1 MYSDSPHQFYNIY
14 QEYSLKFYQLPKVF
28 FTNELYKNMS
38 NHAKIAYAV
47 LQDRLQ
53 LSIKNNWY
61 DNDGNIYF
69 IFTNENLKDI
79 LNIKSNSTLQSVK
92 NELIAANL
100 MSQERRGLNKANR
113 LYLLRPIVRNED
125 IYSIDRLEA
134 NTVEMDVRR
143 DEQGKFQ
150 SGSTKTVLPDEGS
163 KSIGTEG
170 STKIVLPGESLK
182 SVAPEGS
189 TETVHQEVQFLY
201 TNDTDFNELKE
212 DTYKDTLQDTEAEQN
227 RILLDNFSKINELS
241 GLSNETLE
249 MIATFSSDIKE
260 ADETIGII
268 FRAKKKIE
276 DARGI
281 RLDTH
286 MLDAEIQQT
295 LLKNYRK
302 FKTDENI
309 KNHSNYLFGSLKN
322 FFEDVTIRMS
332 ESSTN
337 LKYPKLHEWL
347 DK

>member
-1 MYSDSPHQFYNIY
+1 
-14 QEYSLKFYQLPKVF
+14 
-28 FTNELYKNMS
+28 MS

-134 NTVEMDVRR
+134 DTVEMDVRR
-143 DEQGKFQ
+143 DEHGKFQ

-170 STKIVLPGESLK
+170 STKIVLPGENLK

-201 TNDTDFNELKE
+201 TNDTDSNELKE
-212 DTYKDTLQDTEAEQN
+212 DTYKDTLKDTEVEQN

-302 FKTDENI
+302 FKTDEKI
-309 KNHSNYLFGSLKN
+309 KNQSNYLFGSLKN
-322 FFEDVTIRMS
+322 FFEDITIRMS
-332 ESSTN
+332 G
-337 LKYPKLHEWL
+337 
-347 DK
+347 

>member
-1 MYSDSPHQFYNIY
+1 M
-14 QEYSLKFYQLPKVF
+14 
-28 FTNELYKNMS
+28 YKNMS

-92 NELIAANL
+92 NELIVANL

-125 IYSIDRLEA
+125 IYSIARLEA
-134 NTVEMDVRR
+134 DTVEMDVRR

-170 STKIVLPGESLK
+170 STKIVLPGENLK

-189 TETVHQEVQFLY
+189 TETVHQEVQFRY
-201 TNDTDFNELKE
+201 T
-212 DTYKDTLQDTEAEQN
+212 
-227 RILLDNFSKINELS
+227 
-241 GLSNETLE
+241 
-249 MIATFSSDIKE
+249 
-260 ADETIGII
+260 
-268 FRAKKKIE
+268 
-276 DARGI
+276 
-281 RLDTH
+281 
-286 MLDAEIQQT
+286 
-295 LLKNYRK
+295 
-302 FKTDENI
+302 
-309 KNHSNYLFGSLKN
+309 
-322 FFEDVTIRMS
+322 
-332 ESSTN
+332 
-337 LKYPKLHEWL
+337 
-347 DK
+347 

>member
-1 MYSDSPHQFYNIY
+1 
-14 QEYSLKFYQLPKVF
+14 
-28 FTNELYKNMS
+28 MS

-92 NELIAANL
+92 NELIVANL

-134 NTVEMDVRR
+134 DTVEMDVRR

-150 SGSTKTVLPDEGS
+150 SGSTKTVLPDEN
-163 KSIGTEG
+163 
-170 STKIVLPGESLK
+170 LK

-302 FKTDENI
+302 FKTDEKI
-309 KNHSNYLFGSLKN
+309 KNQSNYLFGSLKN
-322 FFEDVTIRMS
+322 FFEDITIRMS

>member
-134 NTVEMDVRR
+134 DTVEMDVRR
-143 DEQGKFQ
+143 DEHGKFQ

-170 STKIVLPGESLK
+170 STKIVLPGENLK

-201 TNDTDFNELKE
+201 TNDTDSNELKE
-212 DTYKDTLQDTEAEQN
+212 DTYKDTLKDTEVEQN

-302 FKTDENI
+302 FKTDEKI
-309 KNHSNYLFGSLKN
+309 KNQSNYLFGSLKN
-322 FFEDVTIRMS
+322 FFEDITIRMS
-332 ESSTN
+332 G
-337 LKYPKLHEWL
+337 
-347 DK
+347 